1 MSRQQQ
7 IDIDTPAGSEQ
18 APVTPAWGERL
29 KETRIR
35 RGLTV
40 AEVADALH
48 LELPLVEAME
58 AEDCERL
65 PGSSFVK
72 GYLRNYAK
80 LLEAD
85 AEPVLAA
92 YSQVCGNDEPALT
105 QVTRIKEVSS
115 RDGTARYITWSL
127 VLVVLISLG
136 LWWWSEVLKPADEQ
150 AVAPQTDALAP
161 GLEAPPVTEL
171 PPVPEPPA
179 PPVEIEP
186 PSTAAPVEAPVEEPP
201 AAPEAQAPA
210 ESVEPQVE
218 ETAPTLDRLTLS
230 FSEESWVEIEDG
242 RGQRLFMDLAR
253 AGQTRIVEGQPPFEI
268 LLGNAAAVSL
278 KYNGEVYQHAGQNRQ
293 GVARFTLGE

>member
-7 IDIDTPAGSEQ
+7 IDIDAAAGSDQ

-40 AEVADALH
+40 EEVADALH
-48 LELPLVEAME
+48 LELPLVRAME
-58 AEDCERL
+58 AEDCGRL

-80 LLEAD
+80 LLEVD
-85 AEPVLAA
+85 VEPVLTA
-92 YSQVCGNDEPALT
+92 YSQVCGDDEPELT
-105 QVTRIKEVSS
+105 QVARIKDVSS
-115 RDGTARYITWSL
+115 REGVARYITWGL

-136 LWWWSEVLKPADEQ
+136 LWWWSEVLKPAGEQ
-150 AVAPQTDALAP
+150 TIAPQTDALAP
-161 GLEAPPVTEL
+161 GLETPPVTEL
-171 PPVPEPPA
+171 PPVPEPPP

-186 PSTAAPVEAPVEEPP
+186 PSTAAPVEEPP
-201 AAPEAQAPA
+201 AAPEAQAPV
-210 ESVEPQVE
+210 ESAAPQVE
-218 ETAPTLDRLTLS
+218 ETAPTLGRLTLS
-230 FSEESWVEIEDG
+230 FGEDSWVEIEDG

-278 KYNGEVYQHAGQNRQ
+278 KYNGEVYQHAGQNRN